1 MKKTE
6 SLQDFLERG
15 GKIEK
20 LDPVEPEEKEVTVR
34 KTTTGPA
41 TIYNLTEGELL
52 FSEKRKKRKKK
63 QKPKYS
69 DKEFEK
75 IMKDLRTPSE

>member
-1 MKKTE
+1 MKTE
-6 SLQDFLERG
+6 SLKEFLERG

-20 LDPVEPEEKEVTVR
+20 VEPVEPESKEVTVR

-41 TIYNLTEGELL
+41 TIYNLSEGELL

-63 QKPKYS
+63 TKPKYT
-69 DKEFEK
+69 DEEFDK
-75 IMKDLRTPSE
+75 IMSDLRTSSE